1 MIWQKLFTLISCYGV
16 IWMLSSRWDP
26 SKQFAESIVLYAA
39 KYLSVVFRNKV
50 TNSIT
55 KRFFFLL
62 FTMFLLCWSVYIFFL
77 SCSFSLFFV
86 NHLLWSGMDYWL
98 ECNFLRTIRARN
110 RIHDFALVI
119 HFSSDFQS
127 IVMCVKN
134 NHW

>member
-26 SKQFAESIVLYAA
+26 SEQFAESIVLYAA

-55 KRFFFLL
+55 KRFFFFCSLCFFCADL
-62 FTMFLLCWSVYIFFL
+62 FIYFFYRVL
-77 SCSFSLFFV
+77 SLFFFV

-98 ECNFLRTIRARN
+98 ECNFLRRIRARN